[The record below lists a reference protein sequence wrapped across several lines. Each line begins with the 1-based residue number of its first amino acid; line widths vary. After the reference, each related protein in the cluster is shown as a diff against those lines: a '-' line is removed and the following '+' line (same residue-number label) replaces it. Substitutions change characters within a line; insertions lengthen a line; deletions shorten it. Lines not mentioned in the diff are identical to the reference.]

1 MAAVHFEQVQIFILV
16 KKKKIYI
23 YIFWGLVGAL

>member
-1 MAAVHFEQVQIFILV
+1 MAAMHFEQVQIFILV
-16 KKKKIYI
+16 KKKIYI